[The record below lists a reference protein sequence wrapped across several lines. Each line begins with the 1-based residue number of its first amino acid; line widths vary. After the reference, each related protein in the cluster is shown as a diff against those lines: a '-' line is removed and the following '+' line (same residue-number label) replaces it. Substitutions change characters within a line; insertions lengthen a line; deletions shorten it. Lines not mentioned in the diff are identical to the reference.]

1 MIESEMKRAG
11 GSVDDS
17 EIWVKRKLKWLTTNS
32 YENRRRKRKK
42 EKEEYFKS
50 TLFHVEE
57 IALR

>member
-1 MIESEMKRAG
+1 MKRAG